1 MQNFLNQEVRIN
13 DEVVFIRN
21 QRGKPT
27 SLQTGIV
34 KKINKKSVIIDSD
47 SKTYRVMFSTSPYK
61 DQTKLLKVIV
71 MKDREE
77 RSGDPKD
84 FTGYPIK
91 EGDTIA
97 FTENVYQGA
106 VESFIIGTVTSITP
120 QNINIVSDNIRYAS
134 SRRSF
139 DRVIVINNYLK
150 PARNP
155 RSPKKKAVVP
165 NFVIQNSSEDS
176 ITYTSVV
183 EKVQAAITI
192 QDVTS
197 LDIYVKAEE
206 GKAYYV
212 VNGEAA
218 GTVDLF

>member
-27 SLQTGIV
+27 SLQTGTV
-34 KKINKKSVIIDSD
+34 KKINEKSVSIDSD
-47 SKTYRVMFSTSPYK
+47 GKTYRVMFSTSPYK

-71 MKDREE
+71 MKDRKD
-77 RSGDPKD
+77 RIGDPKD

-150 PARNP
+150 PARKP

-183 EKVQAAITI
+183 EKVQAAISI

-212 VNGEAA
+212 VNGEAT

>member
-34 KKINKKSVIIDSD
+34 KKINEKSVSIDSD

-150 PARNP
+150 PARKP

>member
-27 SLQTGIV
+27 SLQMGTV
-34 KKINKKSVIIDSD
+34 KKINEKSVSIDSD
-47 SKTYRVMFSTSPYK
+47 GKTYRVMFSTSPYK

-71 MKDREE
+71 MKDRKD
-77 RSGDPKD
+77 RIGDPKD

-91 EGDTIA
+91 ERDTIA

-150 PARNP
+150 PARKP

-212 VNGEAA
+212 VNDEAA
-218 GTVDLF
+218 GVVNLF

>member
-27 SLQTGIV
+27 SLQMGTV
-34 KKINKKSVIIDSD
+34 KKINEKSVSIDSD
-47 SKTYRVMFSTSPYK
+47 GKTYRVMFSTSPYK

-71 MKDREE
+71 MKDRKD
-77 RSGDPKD
+77 RIGDPKD

-150 PARNP
+150 PARKP

-183 EKVQAAITI
+183 EKVQAAISI
-192 QDVTS
+192 QEVTS